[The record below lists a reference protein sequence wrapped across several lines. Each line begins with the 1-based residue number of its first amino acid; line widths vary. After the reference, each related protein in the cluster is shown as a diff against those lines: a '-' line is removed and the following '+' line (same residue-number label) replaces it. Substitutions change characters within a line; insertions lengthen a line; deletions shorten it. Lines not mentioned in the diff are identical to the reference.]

1 MMNKC
6 PRNISLHDTNL
17 VKNNYKS
24 FYLLHNYKQ
33 IRFQM
38 SKNYK
43 YQNNSTNYDMQYIL
57 TDMISTYM
65 QKH

>member
-1 MMNKC
+1 MKFSKGVVDSGKLSICQHNF
-6 PRNISLHDTNL
+6 
-17 VKNNYKS
+17 

-33 IRFQM
+33 IRLQM

>member
-1 MMNKC
+1 
-6 PRNISLHDTNL
+6 
-17 VKNNYKS
+17 
-24 FYLLHNYKQ
+24 
-33 IRFQM
+33 M